1 MKHFVSKVTLA
12 ALMAGVL
19 AILPAPAHATGG
31 QAKGKATGSS
41 SSTKGGHQ
49 TNMSP
54 SNRQKHQEGEASR
67 QKAQDPDKKAYANY
81 KNKGGKLTRDAWEG
95 QGKPK
100 K

>member
-19 AILPAPAHATGG
+19 AILPAPAQTGG
-31 QAKGKATGSS
+31 KATGKATGSS

-54 SNRQKHQEGEASR
+54 SNRQKHEEGEASR
-67 QKAQDPDKKAYANY
+67 QKAQDPDKKAYADY
-81 KNKGGKLTRDAWEG
+81 KKKGGKLTRDAWVN
-95 QGKPK
+95 QSRPK